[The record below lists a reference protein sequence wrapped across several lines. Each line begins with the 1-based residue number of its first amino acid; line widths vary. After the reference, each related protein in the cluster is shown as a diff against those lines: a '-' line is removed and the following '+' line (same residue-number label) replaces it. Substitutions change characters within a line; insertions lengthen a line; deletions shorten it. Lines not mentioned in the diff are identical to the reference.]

1 MSVSLRPRRSLGRT
15 GFAATALGIGDVADR
30 KLGLDACVAAVT
42 RALDHGLNLVDTAP
56 GYEDG
61 FSEEILGE
69 ALRGRRDGV
78 FVVDKLDDHASAAVR
93 PQIETALRRMK
104 LERIDA
110 VVFHGVKSLDE
121 WRSIAARGGAMEML
135 GRVAAEGLV
144 RFRGISAHHPDA
156 LRAAILSD
164 LCDVVLFPVG
174 PSVDERYL
182 RRILP
187 LARSR
192 GVGTIAFK
200 TFAAGKLLADPAPG
214 AGGRPPKADAAHA
227 ARCVR
232 YTLSQ
237 DPDVALLGMS
247 TPAEVDVAVAAARDF
262 RPMSEADER
271 ETRAWARELLEGK
284 GPFWWNPGGAL
295 ADVF

>member
-1 MSVSLRPRRSLGRT
+1 MTESTGRIAARRSLGRT
-15 GFAATALGIGDVADR
+15 GFTVSPIGIGDVADR
-30 KLGLDACVAAVT
+30 KLGLEACVSAVR

-69 ALRGRRDGV
+69 ALKGRRQGV
-78 FVVDKLDDHASAAVR
+78 FVVDKLDDHGAERVR
-93 PQIETALRRMK
+93 PQVETGLTRMK
-104 LERIDA
+104 LARIDA
-110 VVFHGVKSLDE
+110 VVFHGLKQLDE
-121 WRSIAARGGAMEML
+121 WRLIAARGGAMEEL
-135 GRVAAEGLV
+135 GRLVAEGLV
-144 RFRGISAHHPDA
+144 GFRGISAHHPDV

-164 LCDVVLFPVG
+164 LCDVVLFPIG

-182 RRILP
+182 TRVLP

-200 TFAAGKLLADPAPG
+200 TFAAGKLLADP
-214 AGGRPPKADAAHA
+214 

-247 TPAEVDVAVAAARDF
+247 TPAEVDVAVAAARGF
-262 RPMSEADER
+262 VPMNGAEELA
-271 ETRAWARELLEGK
+271 TRVWARELLEGR
-284 GPFWWNPGGAL
+284 GPFWWNPDGEL
-295 ADVF
+295 AAVF